1 MLEKTRGII
10 LHQIKYTDSGI
21 VAQMYTRKFGR
32 QSFLIKG
39 MRNRKTGKHNIL
51 FQPMF
56 ILDMELYYKP
66 AREMQLLKEFSVSYT
81 PYDIYSNIKKSCV
94 AIFLG
99 EVLTS
104 VLKEESPH
112 DEMFDFI
119 EESIIYFDRCKE
131 GFANFHIAF
140 LVGLSSFLG
149 FEPGP
154 RSETQNIFFDMMNG
168 IFVPIAPVHGNYA
181 NEEITNILSDF
192 FVASY
197 DSISKISLTGKMRND
212 VLETL
217 VRFYSLHLPGL
228 KKIKSLDV
236 LKEVFS

>member
-1 MLEKTRGII
+1 MIEKTKGII

-21 VAQMYTRKFGR
+21 VTQIYTRKFGR

-51 FQPMF
+51 FQPLF
-56 ILDMELYYKP
+56 ILDMELYYK
-66 AREMQLLKEFSVSYT
+66 ASRDMQMLKEFSVSFT
-81 PYDIYSNIKKSCV
+81 PYNIYSNIKKSCV

-112 DEMFDFI
+112 EELFDYI
-119 EESIIYFDRCKE
+119 EESIIYFEKSNE

-140 LVGLSSFLG
+140 LAGLSSFLG

-154 RSETQNIFFDMMNG
+154 RLEKEDAFFDMVNG
-168 IFVPIAPVHGNYA
+168 IFVPIPPVHGNYA
-181 NEEITNILSDF
+181 NEEITNILADF
-192 FVASY
+192 FSTSY
-197 DSISKISLTGKMRND
+197 GSISNISLTGKIRND